1 MEQIL
6 SDSAWSD
13 INAVKNKQVY
23 VNPKGVFG
31 WDRYDIEEL
40 LQVQWAATI
49 LHPDLFNDLNIKQK
63 VHDFYATYLNYNLS
77 EDEIALILAAKDPE

>member
-1 MEQIL
+1 
-6 SDSAWSD
+6 
-13 INAVKNKQVY
+13 
-23 VNPKGVFG
+23 
-31 WDRYDIEEL
+31 
-40 LQVQWAATI
+40 VQWAATI